1 LKKCKHCHGKD
12 GKQKDV
18 YETFQSALDTA
29 SHIEKTRGIYLTV
42 YKCPLGNGWHLTSN
56 DSSYENYEKET
67 LFHSNEIPIASYDG
81 SWEYIN
87 GESDDNNELVGN
99 IIKITRKKKGNKKKI
114 NKKPDNKK

>member
-1 LKKCKHCHGKD
+1 MKKCKHCHGKD